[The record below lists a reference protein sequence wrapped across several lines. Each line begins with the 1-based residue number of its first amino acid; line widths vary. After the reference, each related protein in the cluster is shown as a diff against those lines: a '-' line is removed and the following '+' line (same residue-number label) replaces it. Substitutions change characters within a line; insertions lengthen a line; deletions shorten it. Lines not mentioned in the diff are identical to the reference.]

1 MSQPLC
7 AAAQTK
13 TAFLQ
18 RRASAPLIRARSIFS
33 NEIILWRCP
42 IYYIMG
48 RVFFFASRAGAALG
62 RASPWQPN
70 NALLSVCV
78 SVRRSEIQSF
88 PLWNCR
94 ALSLFHVKRGNK
106 QIIAAARM
114 RMRNSSSISMRKKP
128 SVDGCCARFISLS
141 LSLGVSV
148 WCLVRSTPLPGSNSD
163 SASLRAKDWALIK
176 IIIQI
181 PIMVGLG
188 TPKRIWSDANAG
200 RGENS
205 KPLKSL
211 QSFSFGR
218 KHVDFFNEAYVNICF
233 LPVLL
238 LMLQSISTHLQTLT
252 PNS

>member
-1 MSQPLC
+1 MPDLLHNGPRVYFFRI
-7 AAAQTK
+7 A
-13 TAFLQ
+13 
-18 RRASAPLIRARSIFS
+18 RR
-33 NEIILWRCP
+33 
-42 IYYIMG
+42 G
-48 RVFFFASRAGAALG
+48 RALG
-62 RASPWQPN
+62 RASHWQPN

-114 RMRNSSSISMRKKP
+114 RMRNSSRKKP
-128 SVDGCCARFISLS
+128 SVDGCCARFI
-141 LSLGVSV
+141 SLGVSV

-181 PIMVGLG
+181 PIIVGLG
-188 TPKRIWSDANAG
+188 TLKRIWSDANAG